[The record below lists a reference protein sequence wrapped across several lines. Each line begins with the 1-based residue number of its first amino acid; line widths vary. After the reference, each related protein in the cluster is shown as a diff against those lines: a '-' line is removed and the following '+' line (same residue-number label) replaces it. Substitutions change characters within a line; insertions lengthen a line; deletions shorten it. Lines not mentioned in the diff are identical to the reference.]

1 MPFAP
6 ADPILNRTAG
16 ETFQEAHALIPCSAP
31 SSAAFW
37 RGPVAAREDLF
48 MTATGASLRLMPG
61 ARPRRRP
68 LPWIALAATA
78 VSLLALLPL
87 AFIVWVTI
95 RTGWA
100 QSYALIVRPRVGELL
115 VNTVLL
121 VVITV
126 PICAVLSVALAW
138 LTERSDLPGARFW
151 SLLAV
156 APLAVPAFVHS
167 YAWVTLVPGMHG
179 LGAGVLVSVIAYF
192 PFMYLPISA
201 TLRRLD
207 PGLEDGA
214 ASLGLGPWRVFRR
227 VVLPQLRLALC
238 GGALLVGL
246 HLLAEY
252 GLFVFVRFDTFTTAI
267 VDQFQSTFNG
277 PAANMLAGVLA
288 ACCLALLGV
297 EVMVRGEERYARVGS
312 GAARMRRRARL
323 GGFTLPALA
332 LPVVTALLSLGVP
345 FLTIGRWLLAGG
357 SAVWQWGDIALAVGQ
372 TLFLAVAGGV
382 LATLAAIPIA
392 WLSIRKPGRLQRAL
406 EACNYIVGALPG
418 VVVALALVTITVQVL
433 LPLYQTL
440 FTILF
445 AYALM
450 FLPRAVVSL
459 RASIAQAPV
468 ELERA
473 AGSLGR
479 PPLRALWS
487 TTVRLSAPGAAA
499 GIALAALG
507 IMNELTATQML
518 APNGVRTLALAF
530 WSYSGEI
537 DYAAAAP
544 YAAIMVAL
552 SLPLTFLLYVQS
564 KRMAGR

>member
-1 MPFAP
+1 MTA
-6 ADPILNRTAG
+6 AAG
-16 ETFQEAHALIPCSAP
+16 ERVP
-31 SSAAFW
+31 AAF
-37 RGPVAAREDLF
+37 RAAR
-48 MTATGASLRLMPG
+48 RH
-61 ARPRRRP
+61 RPV
-68 LPWIALAATA
+68 PWMAIAAVA
-78 VSLLALLPL
+78 VSALALLPL
-87 AFIVWVTI
+87 GFILWVAV

-100 QSYALIVRPRVGELL
+100 ESYRLIVRPRVGELL

-121 VVITV
+121 VV
-126 PICAVLSVALAW
+126 LSVPVCAALATALAW
-138 LTERSDLPGARFW
+138 LTERSDLPGARAW

-167 YAWVTLVPGMHG
+167 YAWVTLVPGLHG
-179 LGAGVLVSVIAYF
+179 LFAGLLVSVIAYF
-192 PFMYLPISA
+192 PFMYLPLAA

-207 PGLEDGA
+207 PALEDGA
-214 ASLGLGPWRVFRR
+214 ASLGLSPWRVFFR

-288 ACCLALLGV
+288 ACCLALLGI
-297 EVMVRGEERYARVGS
+297 EVLVRGEERYARVGP
-312 GAARMRRRARL
+312 GAARERRRARL
-323 GGFTLPALA
+323 GALTLPALA
-332 LPVVTALLSLGVP
+332 LPAAVALLSLGVP
-345 FLTIGRWLLAGG
+345 LLTIGRWLAAGG
-357 SAVWQWGDIALAVGQ
+357 AAVWRMDEIFLAVGQ
-372 TLFLAVAGGV
+372 TLFLALAGGV
-382 LATLAAIPIA
+382 LATLAAVPIA
-392 WLSIRKPGRLQRAL
+392 WLSIRKPGRLQRLL
-406 EACNYIVGALPG
+406 EGCTYLAGALPG
-418 VVVALALVTITVQVL
+418 VVVALALVTITVQAL
-433 LPLYQTL
+433 FLLYQTV
-440 FTILF
+440 FTILV

-479 PPLRALWS
+479 PPMRALWA
-487 TTVRLSAPGAAA
+487 TTVRLSAPGAGA

-530 WSYSGEI
+530 WNYSGEI
-537 DYAAAAP
+537 DYASAAP